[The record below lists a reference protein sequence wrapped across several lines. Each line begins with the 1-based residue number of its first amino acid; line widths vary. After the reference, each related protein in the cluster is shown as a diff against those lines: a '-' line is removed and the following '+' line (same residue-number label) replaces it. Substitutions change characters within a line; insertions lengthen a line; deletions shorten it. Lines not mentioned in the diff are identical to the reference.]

1 MVVRKRETH
10 TETNQQRNTVH
21 KCRQSACIGIHI
33 QLQLRQIPWRKSWST
48 DPSDW
53 CGVVPM
59 RRAVADQKDLGMGH
73 AMREINMTCG
83 MPRWYWI
90 KKEPRRGG
98 TDEYVLKID
107 DG

>member
-1 MVVRKRETH
+1 
-10 TETNQQRNTVH
+10 
-21 KCRQSACIGIHI
+21 
-33 QLQLRQIPWRKSWST
+33 
-48 DPSDW
+48 
-53 CGVVPM
+53 M